1 MVFEGVVAPTEKMWL
16 LKPPGEHLNKK
27 YASLLNRRQRDVM
40 RQWSNSQC
48 IKAYDSLSE
57 YFFEFRELEEDA
69 RGYISD
75 DSEKPRDYTWEE
87 EFSKKYYEARDGSQ
101 KAMKQLL
108 VCEQWNKALNESYFF
123 QRWAPEDSIKVLR
136 LAESAK
142 VEREKLKKEKEK
154 LKKEKEKEE
163 AQSVQEM
170 SDGKLPVLQTAS
182 TSSQSTNEPPA
193 PAIKPEKKMKEET
206 KKTDEKGKDETGVEN
221 S

>member
-69 RGYISD
+69 KGYISD

-101 KAMKQLL
+101 KAMKHLL
-108 VCEQWNKALNESYFF
+108 ICEQWNKALNESYFF
-123 QRWAPEDSIKVLR
+123 QRWAPEDSVKVLR

-142 VEREKLKKEKEK
+142 AEREKLEKREGRGTK
-154 LKKEKEKEE
+154 CSGDVGWEV
-163 AQSVQEM
+163 ASVAN
-170 SDGKLPVLQTAS
+170 GKYKFTIYQRTSTAGY
-182 TSSQSTNEPPA
+182 
-193 PAIKPEKKMKEET
+193 
-206 KKTDEKGKDETGVEN
+206 KTGEKDEGRD
-221 S
+221 